1 MISAESRELIRRAE
15 LLYEQRLKTELE
27 ASHCDY
33 FVAIEP
39 DSGEYFLGLTMGE
52 AAAAARVVHPDRR
65 THIMRVGH
73 RTAIHMGSLA
83 L

>member
-1 MISAESRELIRRAE
+1 MKSSESHDLIRRAE
-15 LLYEQRLKTELE
+15 LLYEQHLKTQLE
-27 ASHCDY
+27 ASHRDY

-52 AAAAARVVHPDRR
+52 AAACARVVYPDRR

-73 RTAIHMGSLA
+73 RTGIHM
-83 L
+83 